1 MVGCPGAPVL
11 LTFSGEKLT
20 VDTRTIQKVNLLYCS
35 CGGRRDCTVEP
46 VAKKSED
53 FRSFVCR
60 LCGMTERFAIN
71 AKGARLVGRKPNS
84 KRPR

>member
-1 MVGCPGAPVL
+1 VPRRASAFDL
-11 LTFSGEKLT
+11 FRGEKHA
-20 VDTRTIQKVNLLYCS
+20 VDIQTIQKVNLLHCS

-46 VAKKSED
+46 VVKKSED

-60 LCGMTERFAIN
+60 LCGMTERFVIN